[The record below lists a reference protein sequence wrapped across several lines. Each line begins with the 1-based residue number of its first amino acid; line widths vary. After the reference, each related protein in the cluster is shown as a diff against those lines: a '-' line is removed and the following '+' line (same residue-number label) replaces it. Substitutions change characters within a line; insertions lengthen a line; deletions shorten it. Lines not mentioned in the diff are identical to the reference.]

1 MLLFVTVFKANKCTI
16 SYIRC
21 NKYEQKSKFQEMIR
35 TQNIVRIFYT
45 GEVAKTALSNININI
60 KKGEYVS
67 LTGPSG
73 CGKTT
78 LLSILGLIDK
88 QTSGE
93 LFFLDIN
100 ISKKKE
106 HQRAKLRRG
115 NIGYVFK
122 DAFLL
127 DELTVF
133 ENIELPL
140 FYMRYKR
147 KERINI
153 IEDAL
158 LKHKMIHLR
167 NKYPVQLNEE
177 QQQMTAILRA
187 TVTNPSLLLADEPTG
202 RLDSKERDNILK
214 TFSTLNEEGM
224 TIILATHSPYISD
237 QTPRTIRM
245 FDGHVVTD
253 NNIIL

>member
-1 MLLFVTVFKANKCTI
+1 
-16 SYIRC
+16 
-21 NKYEQKSKFQEMIR
+21 MIK

-67 LTGPSG
+67 LSGPSG
-73 CGKTT
+73 CGKST

-122 DAFLL
+122 DPFLL

-147 KERINI
+147 KERIDI
-153 IEDAL
+153 IENAL
-158 LKHKMIHLR
+158 LKYKMIHLK
-167 NKYPVQLNEE
+167 NKYPIQLNEE

-187 TVTNPSLLLADEPTG
+187 TVTNPSLLIADEPTG

-253 NNIIL
+253 NNITL